1 MVVDRALCSHASPLG
16 QTMETMTKRTFKIMI
31 YLNSSSIRAVDYAG
45 NHLFVLFHTS
55 DKFYD
60 HPGVP
65 YSVFV
70 ELVNATSPEIYYNR
84 HIRGR
89 YR

>member
-1 MVVDRALCSHASPLG
+1 MYAAL
-16 QTMETMTKRTFKIMI
+16 TIV
-31 YLNSSSIRAVDYAG
+31 NSSAIRAVGYDS
-45 NHLFVLFHTS
+45 HTLTVEFQS
-55 DKFYD
+55 GRIYD

-65 YSVFV
+65 EHVYV
-70 ELVNATSPEIYYNR
+70 EFMNASSMGEYYGR

>member
-1 MVVDRALCSHASPLG
+1 MTLTLVNSTAL
-16 QTMETMTKRTFKIMI
+16 
-31 YLNSSSIRAVDYAG
+31 RAVGYDG
-45 NHLFVLFHTS
+45 HTLTVEFHTGRI
-55 DKFYD
+55 YD

-65 YSVFV
+65 Y
-70 ELVNATSPEIYYNR
+70 EIFLGLLHASSKGSFYNQ